1 MKDKNVLSK
10 ILALAKEEERDW
22 SDGPLLFEWE

>member
-1 MKDKNVLSK
+1 MKDKNVLAK
-10 ILALAKEEERDW
+10 ILELTAEEERDW